1 MGWKLSLQ
9 MVITKLKG
17 GLGNQLFQSA
27 AGLRLAFA
35 RKTTLKVDLSALD
48 NPGSF
53 APRTYEMGGFRFSA
67 EIADPSEMAV
77 HAVPAPRGIRRLFS
91 RRRDAS
97 ADSPAIER
105 NFRFDPEVLSLPDGV
120 CLEGYWQSERYF
132 SDVSDRVRK
141 EFSFNNPP
149 SGRND
154 EILDE
159 VAACNAV
166 SFHVR
171 RGDYVADPATN
182 ATHGV
187 CSLDY
192 YYRAI
197 DYIRERVSNPSFFLF
212 SDEPKWVRKNL
223 EFDGS
228 TTVVDHNGP
237 DAGCEDLRLMSHCQH
252 HIIAN
257 SSFSWWGAWLN
268 PNRNKIVVAPKR
280 WFADGL
286 RDTSDLIPETWVK
299 L

>member
-1 MGWKLSLQ
+1 

-27 AGLRLAFA
+27 AGLRLAFT
-35 RKTTLKVDLSALD
+35 RKATLKVDLSALD

-53 APRTYEMGGFRFSA
+53 APRSYEMGGFRFSA
-67 EIADPSEMAV
+67 EIADPSEVA
-77 HAVPAPRGIRRLFS
+77 AQAEPAPRGLRRLFS
-91 RRRDAS
+91 RWRNAS
-97 ADSPAIER
+97 AGSPAIER
-105 NFRFDPEVLSLPDGV
+105 HFCFDPDVLSLPDGV

-132 SDVSDRVRK
+132 SDAADRVRK
-141 EFSFNNPP
+141 EFSFRNPP
-149 SGRND
+149 VGKNA
-154 EILDE
+154 EILNE
-159 VAACNAV
+159 VAACNSV
-166 SFHVR
+166 SLHVR
-171 RGDYVADPATN
+171 RGDYVTNPETN

-187 CSLDY
+187 CSIDY

-197 DYIRERVSNPSFFLF
+197 DFIRERVSNPSFFLF
-212 SDEPKWVRKNL
+212 SDEPKWVRENL

-268 PNRNKIVVAPKR
+268 PNRNKIVVAPEH